1 MKNSFEEWVQ
11 EIAEGASNRE
21 IAMKA
26 GIPMTTFHRKWTKG
40 EFTAEDAVTIA
51 RAYGRNPI
59 EALVEQGTLTP
70 DEVHNAGVHPIEEFT
85 MLELA
90 ERVIRLTGSKS
101 EIVFNPLPS
110 DDPKQRK
117 PDISLATRRL
127 GSWSPS
133 VGLERGLQKTIEYF
147 KETLGN

>member
-51 RAYGRNPI
+51 RAYGR
-59 EALVEQGTLTP
+59 A
-70 DEVHNAGVHPIEEFT
+70 HAGRSP
-85 MLELA
+85 
-90 ERVIRLTGSKS
+90 
-101 EIVFNPLPS
+101 
-110 DDPKQRK
+110 QRRC
-117 PDISLATRRL
+117 P
-127 GSWSPS
+127 PN
-133 VGLERGLQKTIEYF
+133 RGIHDARAQP
-147 KETLGN
+147 